1 MRHAHSSLSVSRMAR
16 WCLAAIL
23 ASCGLPLA
31 AKAQPQPQASAPA
44 QLTDPAAPSA
54 TLQHQPL
61 PSSGSL
67 VSQPTDWRA
76 ANTAVAAFPRG
87 HADVVQWEKA
97 HASGKAPAAPAVHA
111 PQATPAHHHHG
122 GQP

>member
-1 MRHAHSSLSVSRMAR
+1 MRQAHSSPFRGRVAR
-16 WCLAAIL
+16 CCLAALL

-31 AKAQPQPQASAPA
+31 AKAEPQASAPA
-44 QLTDPAAPSA
+44 QPTDPAAPSA
-54 TLQHQPL
+54 ALQHQSL

-67 VSQPTDWRA
+67 VSQPSDWRA

-97 HASGKAPAAPAVHA
+97 QASGKAPAAPAVHA